1 MQGKTKSGYKYEIDD
16 RVLKDWRF
24 VEAITEADKGKGV
37 AQLEGARKMIHLMF
51 GEDYDRFMEHIA
63 NQNDGFVP
71 AEAVMAEVKEIF
83 ENSTP
88 KN

>member
-1 MQGKTKSGYKYEIDD
+1 MQGETKSGFKYEIDD

-37 AQLEGARKMIHLMF
+37 EQLVGARKMIHLMF
-51 GEDYDRFMEHIA
+51 GDDYDKFMEHIA
-63 NQNDGFVP
+63 EQNDGFVP

>member
-1 MQGKTKSGYKYEIDD
+1 MQGETKSGYKYEIDD

-71 AEAVMAEVKEIF
+71 AEAVIAEVKEIF

>member
-1 MQGKTKSGYKYEIDD
+1 MQGETKSGFKYEIDD

-24 VEAITEADKGKGV
+24 VEAITEADKGNGV
-37 AQLEGARKMIHLMF
+37 EQLVGARKMVHLMF
-51 GEDYDRFMEHIA
+51 GKDYDKFMEHLA
-63 NQNDGFVP
+63 EKNDGFVP

-83 ENSTP
+83 ESITP

>member
-1 MQGKTKSGYKYEIDD
+1 MQGETKSGFKYEIDD

-51 GEDYDRFMEHIA
+51 GEDYDKFMEHLA
-63 NQNDGFVP
+63 AQNDGYVP
-71 AEAVMAEVKEIF
+71 SEAVMAEVKEIL
-83 ENSTP
+83 ESNTP

>member
-1 MQGKTKSGYKYEIDD
+1 MQGETKSGFKYEIDD

-24 VEAITEADKGKGV
+24 IEAITEADKGKGV

-51 GEDYDRFMEHIA
+51 GDDYDKFMDHISE
-63 NQNDGFVP
+63 QNEGFVP

>member
-1 MQGKTKSGYKYEIDD
+1 MQGETKSGFKYEIDD

-24 VEAITEADKGKGV
+24 IEAITEADKGKGV

-51 GEDYDRFMEHIA
+51 GEDYDKFMDHISE
-63 NQNDGFVP
+63 QNEGFVP